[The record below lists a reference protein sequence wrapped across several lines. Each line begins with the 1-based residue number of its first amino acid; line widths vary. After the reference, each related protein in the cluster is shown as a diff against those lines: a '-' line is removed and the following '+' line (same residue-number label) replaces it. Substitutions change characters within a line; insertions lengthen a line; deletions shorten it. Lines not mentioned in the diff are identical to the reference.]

1 LDGLDYPHHCSDWSR
16 SISSGRGYVVALL
29 LNRWHPSADERLGFA
44 TYCGLVFFIDLCIV
58 VALAGDRSEETENLG
73 RRLDN
78 IAGKLDTIQFQLDEI
93 GESLNRRLRLV
104 QQGGTFGLGEM
115 AKKDGYED
123 FQSGFS
129 TRSIRSKRL
138 RVSVQ
143 SNQTYS
149 VNTSGQCGRLA
160 EVQAK

>member
-1 LDGLDYPHHCSDWSR
+1 MKSDW
-16 SISSGRGYVVALL
+16 IPGWMGWIIPIIAVIGAAQFPVVVGYVVALL

-93 GESLNRRLRLV
+93 GR
-104 QQGGTFGLGEM
+104 
-115 AKKDGYED
+115 KPK
-123 FQSGFS
+123 
-129 TRSIRSKRL
+129 
-138 RVSVQ
+138 
-143 SNQTYS
+143 
-149 VNTSGQCGRLA
+149 
-160 EVQAK
+160 